1 MLKWKQQVATTD
13 TAAQNYANEFNA
25 KALLDISNTAYSNMW
40 SHMGDLMEWAWTSGE
55 NAKSRLHELTLL
67 RWMLSYNLNLLILKL
82 DAEASA
88 SIGGFIVDMFTSPL
102 AGSLAGKMFG
112 VKGNTKKGG

>member
-1 MLKWKQQVATTD
+1 
-13 TAAQNYANEFNA
+13 
-25 KALLDISNTAYSNMW
+25 
-40 SHMGDLMEWAWTSGE
+40 MGDLMEWAWTSGE
-55 NAKSRLHELTLL
+55 NAKSRLHELTLAEMDAKL
-67 RWMLSYNLNLLILKL
+67 QSELAHLKL

-112 VKGNTKKGG
+112 FGGK